1 MIAVAGNGHVT
12 NKEKPPAAEMNQLST
27 IASTP
32 TSSGHPPVKRSNSY
46 DAAKFHKAIT
56 DPVPQVSML
65 LYKE

>member
-46 DAAKFHKAIT
+46 DAAKFH
-56 DPVPQVSML
+56 
-65 LYKE
+65 